1 MRCVVTGGAGFLG
14 SHLCERVMDRGD
26 VVVCVDNLIT
36 GSMENLG
43 HLLAVRLPERQRQYH
58 VGLRDVPHRLV
69 LADDRGNVHIPALGR
84 GRECL
89 HPLITYNLQTGID
102 DPNMT

>member
-43 HLLAVRLPERQRQYH
+43 HLLGRELGHSARSSR
-58 VGLRDVPHRLV
+58 V
-69 LADDRGNVHIPALGR
+69 LAAGRPAGSWR
-84 GRECL
+84 TAEGAAWTS
-89 HPLITYNLQTGID
+89 H
-102 DPNMT
+102 